1 MVHDYKTETINGVKI
16 AYRGNE
22 YSVIPEVYNEDPYRV
37 KEIKENGIVIDI
49 GGCIGVFSIRCA
61 KERNCTVYAYE
72 PYLESYELLVHNA
85 RLNGLENKI
94 VAFNKAVSNKKGIR
108 ELFILPHHFAG
119 NSFYLADGIQHIK
132 EKVECTTL
140 TDIFKDNNLDRCDLV
155 KLDCEGEEK
164 NILLDCQELKRIDKI
179 ILEYHLYADGKIIME
194 HLRKTGFLV
203 QSVVGDAIPLVE
215 RSVLYA
221 TRLEENR

>member
-1 MVHDYKTETINGVKI
+1 MNPNYKTETINGVKI

-22 YSVIPEVYNEDPYRV
+22 YGVIPEVYNEDPYRV

-72 PYLESYELLVHNA
+72 PYLESYNLLVYNTMV
-85 RLNGLENKI
+85 NGLENKI
-94 VAFNKAVSNKKGIR
+94 IAFNKAVSNKKEVR
-108 ELFILPHHFAG
+108 DFYILPNHFAG
-119 NSFYLADGIQHIK
+119 STFYIGSGIPYIK
-132 EKVECTTL
+132 EKVECITL

-164 NILLDCQELKRIDKI
+164 NILLGCQELKRIDKI
-179 ILEYHLYADGKIIME
+179 ILEYHLYADGKEIME
-194 HLRKTGFLV
+194 HLRKNGFLV
-203 QSVVGDAIPLVE
+203 QSASGEGLPPVE

-221 TRLEENR
+221 TRL

>member
-1 MVHDYKTETINGVKI
+1 MEPNYQTETINGVKI

-22 YSVIPEVYNEDPYRV
+22 HGVIPEVYYEDPYRV
-37 KEIKENGIVIDI
+37 KEIKENGTVIDI

-72 PYLESYELLVHNA
+72 PYLESYNLLIHNT
-85 RLNGLENKI
+85 RVNGLENKI
-94 VAFNKAVSNKKGIR
+94 FAFNKAVSNKKEVRDFYIH
-108 ELFILPHHFAG
+108 PNHFAG
-119 NSFYLADGIQHIK
+119 STFYPGQGIPYII

-179 ILEYHLYADGKIIME
+179 ILEYHLYVDGKILME
-194 HLRKTGFLV
+194 HLRKMGFLV
-203 QSVVGDAIPLVE
+203 QSVVGDALPQVE
-215 RSVLYA
+215 RSMLYA
-221 TRLEENR
+221 TRL

>member
-1 MVHDYKTETINGVKI
+1 MNPNYKTETINGVKI

-22 YSVIPEVYNEDPYRV
+22 YGVIPEVYNEDPYRV

-72 PYLESYELLVHNA
+72 PYLESYNLLVYNTMV
-85 RLNGLENKI
+85 NGLENKI
-94 VAFNKAVSNKKGIR
+94 IAFNKAVSNKKEVR
-108 ELFILPHHFAG
+108 DFYILPNHFAG
-119 NSFYLADGIQHIK
+119 STFYIGSGIPYIK
-132 EKVECTTL
+132 EKVECITL

-164 NILLDCQELKRIDKI
+164 KYSIGLSGIK
-179 ILEYHLYADGKIIME
+179 
-194 HLRKTGFLV
+194 
-203 QSVVGDAIPLVE
+203 
-215 RSVLYA
+215 
-221 TRLEENR
+221 ENR